1 MPTNITSE
9 PNTSRLI
16 MISLTTNLNRMKK
29 SFKIDFI
36 NSSYRRYYKKYR
48 SKILA
53 VTDKCYAEGNFV
65 LRSEL
70 ASFEKNLAKF
80 TGTKYALGVASGTD
94 ALKLS
99 YKALG
104 LKPGDEVITVSHV
117 FIAPIQEIVHL
128 GAKPVLIDIGE
139 DGLMNPDLIEA
150 AITKRTVGVVPIHLS
165 GKVCDMTK
173 IMKIAKKHKLWVV
186 EDACQALG
194 AKWKGKMAG
203 TFGDTGCFSH
213 IAPKTLGVGGD
224 GGTIVTNNTKLA
236 TKINLLRNHWNI
248 TQGVLHGHQP
258 KQPKIMDWGYNSR
271 LDNIHAAVLN
281 IKLKLYPKMLAR
293 RKEICMQYNRWLK
306 CLEDLGHIELP
317 IQQKEQIYQ
326 EYIVKLKDMWAFKKF
341 MDKKRIEL
349 LIRDTTPNH
358 KLKGFGLEHFN
369 LPITE
374 SLATSS
380 VRLPTFPELRDDE
393 VNQIIVAIY
402 QFFGKKI

>member
-1 MPTNITSE
+1 
-9 PNTSRLI
+9 
-16 MISLTTNLNRMKK
+16 MKY
-29 SFKIDFI
+29 KIDFI
-36 NSSYRRYYKKYR
+36 NSSYRRYYTKHRKAMLSAIDR
-48 SKILA
+48 
-53 VTDKCYAEGNFV
+53 CYKMGEFV
-65 LRSEL
+65 LRKDL
-70 ASFEKNLAKF
+70 ALFEHNLAKF
-80 TGTKYALGVASGTD
+80 VGAKHCLGVGSGTE
-94 ALKLS
+94 ALKIS

-128 GAKPVLIDIGE
+128 GAKPILIDVNE
-139 DGLMNPDLIEA
+139 DGLMNADLIEK
-150 AITKRTVGVVPIHLS
+150 AITKKTVGIVPVHLS

-173 IMKIAKKHKLWVV
+173 IMAIARKHRLWVV

-194 AKWKGKMAG
+194 AKHKGRMAG

-224 GGTIVTNNTKLA
+224 GGSIVTNNSKLA
-236 TKINLLRNHWNI
+236 TRINLLRNHWNI

-281 IKLKLYPKMLAR
+281 IKLKFYPGMLR
-293 RKEICMQYNRWLK
+293 RRREIGMRYNKGLK
-306 CLEDLGHIELP
+306 ALQDLGLIELP

-326 EYIVKLKDMWAFKKF
+326 EYIVKLDDMWSFKKF
-341 MDKKRIEL
+341 MDKKKIEL

-358 KLKGFGLEHFN
+358 KLKGLGLEHFK
-369 LPITE
+369 LPVTE

-380 VRLPTFPELRDDE
+380 VRLPTYPELTNDE
-393 VNQIIVAIY
+393 VNKIIVAIW
-402 QFFGKKI
+402 QFFGPQITTQTHESL

>member
-1 MPTNITSE
+1 
-9 PNTSRLI
+9 
-16 MISLTTNLNRMKK
+16 MKYC
-29 SFKIDFI
+29 IDFI
-36 NSSYRRYYKKYR
+36 NSGYRRFYAKHRKQ
-48 SKILA
+48 ILGA
-53 VTDKCYAEGNFV
+53 IDKCYKNGDFV
-65 LRSEL
+65 LRKQL
-70 ASFEKNLAKF
+70 AEFEKNLAKF
-80 TGTKYALGVASGTD
+80 VGAKYCYGVGSGTD
-94 ALKLS
+94 ALRIS

-117 FIAPIQEIVHL
+117 FIAPIEEIVHH
-128 GAKPVLIDIGE
+128 GAKPVLIDVKE
-139 DGLMNPDLIEA
+139 DGLMNADLIEG
-150 AITKRTVGVVPIHLS
+150 AITEKTVGIVPVHLS

-173 IMKIAKKHKLWVV
+173 IMEIARKHKLWVV